1 MRLALLAAALSSLAL
16 AGCGADY
23 YFQTASGQLDL
34 IARAKPLGEV
44 IDTTSDARLK
54 DRLERARAIRAYA
67 SRELG
72 LPDNGSFTRYTDVGR
87 PFVLWNVFAA
97 PELSLKPREWCFPV
111 AGCVNYRGYFSED
124 EARAEAASLRSQGY
138 DVHVGGVPAYSTLGW
153 FDDPLLSS
161 FIRYPDLE
169 LARLVFHELAHQVVY
184 AKDDSTFNESFA
196 VAVEEAG
203 LARWIVSRPPA
214 EAAKLMADR
223 ERGERLRAE
232 FRRIVRGGKA
242 ALATTYASGADVEA
256 KRRAKRDAF
265 EAMRVAYVEARG
277 AEPGLAAFDR
287 WFAGEGGG
295 GAEQREPGL
304 DGAVFGQRAG
314 LPGPP
319 RAGRRRPA
327 ALLRPRPRAGV
338 PAQGRAARL
347 PGVPRRAGAG
357 RAARAGR
364 PPESRRRR
372 LIRRAFPGYNRR
384 LPCLT
389 RCRRGGVT
397 TGRPPRACSRAGLQA
412 LPRNHKE
419 RSACVTTKSSSSCT
433 PTRASR
439 CPRWSS
445 ATARW

>member
-287 WFAGEGGG
+287 WFAGEGGAGPNNASLVSMGLYSDNVPAFRVLLAQEG
-295 GAEQREPGL
+295 GDLPRFYARVRGL
-304 DGAVFGQRAG
+304 ASLPKVERHAYLASLVAPALAG
-314 LPGPP
+314 PPGP
-319 RAGRRRPA
+319 
-327 ALLRPRPRAGV
+327 
-338 PAQGRAARL
+338 AARRS
-347 PGVPRRAGAG
+347 PDAGD
-357 RAARAGR
+357 
-364 PPESRRRR
+364 
-372 LIRRAFPGYNRR
+372 
-384 LPCLT
+384 
-389 RCRRGGVT
+389 
-397 TGRPPRACSRAGLQA
+397 
-412 LPRNHKE
+412 
-419 RSACVTTKSSSSCT
+419 
-433 PTRASR
+433 
-439 CPRWSS
+439 
-445 ATARW
+445 